1 MQALPRKIQAQ
12 SLKKQAIIGAAA
24 STVHSVVYTSTDI
37 FTFGKNGGQL
47 GYFQPD
53 HETCQ
58 PTPRKVS
65 TLSSPILQVVANEN
79 VTAILTKAHEI
90 ILLCDFT
97 QKKLFLPVRRF
108 PSNIQVHRSEPTF
121 AVKLISSGTD
131 YLGAL
136 TNTGDIFLW
145 TVRTVKKTTTVSTP
159 KRIWSGQNH
168 LVAVD
173 ASIGQHGETILCTES
188 GHVFIGRSEANGYK
202 FNNVPSIQRCI
213 QVCANSSGAFAAIR
227 SEYQLPPITHI
238 PASTLVHD
246 LVSSLPHIE
255 ASSWLKKRLD
265 NYMEDEKASLD
276 RLLEKYTKV
285 NSNRVETHDAD
296 DYAAEK
302 QKLEQ
307 HYKILKTKS
316 IEDAWNRCHPTDDAT
331 LDIILIVDKKHIYC
345 HSTILRCRSD
355 VFKRLIKCKDR
366 ESDIKI
372 RLDKR
377 DDGKI
382 EIYIDQCH
390 LASVLLLLDFMYTDE
405 YQHPMSLGFQMPV
418 LAYLETCTLK
428 QVQKDLLAL
437 AKLFHIPKLVLTAQE
452 NYYRKTS
459 SLQMDLRRLLEK
471 RNGTDLTIET
481 KEETMT
487 CHQVILRQRSDYF
500 RHMLK
505 AGSVWVQD
513 RFPLQVNLDHMSKEV
528 MDTII
533 QYIYTDEDGNSLFD
547 TITKDKEESMMYYL
561 LSVLCEADALLLTRL
576 KVITESA
583 LVRFITLRSAA
594 IIYEHADA
602 YLAESLKESCLQFI
616 SVNLPAFLG
625 SSMLDF
631 ISVQLLRDLENYVR
645 RCQIRETPT
654 VSRGAFSFQ
663 DDSYLEVEDPE
674 FSTSLYAQGRLD
686 GITSFLETLV
696 TTRPIKNPVV
706 VAPVVAVVKAE
717 ARMKK
722 HVSVDA
728 PVELTTQPR
737 RRSSGWSPQE
747 TT

>member
-1 MQALPRKIQAQ
+1 MQVLPRKIQAQ

-24 STVHSVVYTSTDI
+24 SAVHSVVYTSTDI
-37 FTFGKNGGQL
+37 FTFGFNGGQL

-79 VTAILTKAHEI
+79 VTAVLTKAHEI

-121 AVKLISSGTD
+121 AVKIFSSGTD

-145 TVRTVKKTTTVSTP
+145 TVRTVKKSTIVSTP
-159 KRIWSGQNH
+159 KRVWSVQNH

-173 ASIGQHGETILCTES
+173 ASIGQHGEVILCTES
-188 GHVFIGRSEANGYK
+188 GHVFIGRPEANGYK
-202 FNNVPSIQRCI
+202 FNHVPSIQRCI

-238 PASTLVHD
+238 PPSTLVHD

-265 NYMEDEKASLD
+265 QYIKEEKVGLE

-285 NSNRVETHDAD
+285 NSNCVETNDAG
-296 DYAAEK
+296 DYAVEK
-302 QKLEQ
+302 QRLEQ
-307 HYKILKTKS
+307 HYKQQKINS
-316 IEDAWNRCHPTDDAT
+316 IEGAWSRCYPTDDAT
-331 LDIILIVDKKHIYC
+331 LDIILVVNERHIYC

-355 VFKRLIKCKDR
+355 VFKRLVKCKDR
-366 ESDIKI
+366 GSDINI

-382 EIYIDQCH
+382 EIYIDQCQ

-405 YQHPMSLGFQMPV
+405 YQHPMSLNFQKPE
-418 LAYLETCTLK
+418 LAYLEECSPK
-428 QVQKDLLAL
+428 QIQRDLLAL
-437 AKLFHIPKLVLTAQE
+437 AKLFHIPNLVSTAQE

-459 SLQMDLRRLLEK
+459 SLQVDLRQLLEK
-471 RNGTDLTIET
+471 RNGTDLKIET

-487 CHQVILRQRSDYF
+487 CHSVIVRQRSDYF

-513 RFPLQVNLDHMSKEV
+513 RFPLQVKLDHISKEV
-528 MDTII
+528 MNTII
-533 QYIYTDEDGNSLFD
+533 QYIYTDEDGDSLFD
-547 TITKDKEESMMYYL
+547 SIAKDKEESMMYYL
-561 LSVLCEADALLLTRL
+561 LSVLCEADALLLIRL

-594 IIYEHADA
+594 IIYEHADT

-625 SSMLDF
+625 S
-631 ISVQLLRDLENYVR
+631 R
-645 RCQIRETPT
+645 
-654 VSRGAFSFQ
+654 
-663 DDSYLEVEDPE
+663 
-674 FSTSLYAQGRLD
+674 
-686 GITSFLETLV
+686 
-696 TTRPIKNPVV
+696 
-706 VAPVVAVVKAE
+706 
-717 ARMKK
+717 
-722 HVSVDA
+722 
-728 PVELTTQPR
+728 
-737 RRSSGWSPQE
+737 
-747 TT
+747 